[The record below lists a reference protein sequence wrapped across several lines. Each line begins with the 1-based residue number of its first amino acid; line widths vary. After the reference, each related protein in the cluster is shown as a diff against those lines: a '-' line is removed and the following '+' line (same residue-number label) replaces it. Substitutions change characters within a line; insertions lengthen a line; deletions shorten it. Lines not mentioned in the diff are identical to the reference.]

1 MALDASGS
9 GVEGRPAPGNRTAGI
24 ADGAGDAQRDSGW
37 KGWRLWVLLAG
48 FLVWCALAFGTLV
61 TARGSIEDDL
71 TLRAQDVLE
80 RTGETWASARFIG
93 RDAVLE
99 GESLAEM
106 ARAKVRN
113 SLGDMFG
120 VRVVHDAT
128 TLLPE
133 RRPFTFSAVK
143 DGKVIALSGY
153 VPSADARTRIL
164 SAIETAGYV
173 VAGAEKLVRARGAPP
188 GDFAALVLFGLKQLE
203 QLPAGRITLSDGA
216 VAIEGRA
223 SDLAIYDELGMAMR
237 GTLPYGMTLARFA
250 VRPPV
255 ASPFLWSASREGKT
269 LRLSGYVPSDTAG
282 KDVHS
287 ALEELLPGLEVHD
300 DTHIADGAPSTDLWL
315 KAVRYAAGLLAISP
329 QLQVS
334 LSDSAL
340 SVEGQ
345 APTFDTYDAL
355 SQARR
360 AAPEG
365 FQVTRFAV
373 EPPRASPFTWL
384 LERNADVVRLIGYAP
399 SEETRRLL
407 NDAVRSAFPGVPVR
421 DEMRL
426 ASGGPAPE
434 AWAAAANYAVVQ
446 LARLSHGQV
455 QGEGT
460 RITLTGEALDSTG
473 FTQITKAVDN
483 PPTGVTVKSSVLPP
497 HISPYVFAVRRDLDG
512 LTVSGFYPDLK
523 AHDVLLNALSRDFLK
538 EKVTDVSAIGSGAP
552 DGFLAVLTS
561 ALSHLAR
568 LEKGE
573 LSLADT
579 QLHLSGIALSPQA
592 AEQIASEMRTAIQP
606 PFKVDVEIGLAQP
619 GPHTGAQECQALIT
633 DLMGRGTILF
643 NSNSAQITH
652 GSRSLL
658 DRLAYVLE
666 RCPVATVVVEGH
678 TDTVGDD
685 RINQRLSQARAQAV
699 VNALEEVGVMP
710 ARLSAVGY
718 GASRPVGSNET
729 EVGRAR
735 NRRIELVVQEGPAQ

>member
-1 MALDASGS
+1 MTLDASGH
-9 GVEGRPAPGNRTAGI
+9 GREGRPVPGNHAAETAG
-24 ADGAGDAQRDSGW
+24 GYGHVQRGLGW
-37 KGWRLWVLLAG
+37 RGGRLWVLLVG
-48 FLVWCALAFGTLV
+48 FLAWCALAVGTLV

-80 RTGETWASARFIG
+80 RTGETWASVHFNG
-93 RDAVLE
+93 RDALLE

-113 SLGDMFG
+113 SLADMFG
-120 VRVVHDAT
+120 VRAVHDAT

-153 VPSADARTRIL
+153 VPSVNARARIL
-164 SAIETAGYV
+164 SAIESGGYV
-173 VAGAEKLVRARGAPP
+173 VAGADKLVRARGAPP

-216 VAIEGRA
+216 IAIEGRA
-223 SDLAIYDELGMAMR
+223 SDLTIHDELGAAMR
-237 GTLPYGMTLARFA
+237 GALPYGMTLARFA

-269 LRLSGYVPSDTAG
+269 LRLSGYVPSETAS
-282 KDVHS
+282 KEVLS

-300 DTHIADGAPSTDLWL
+300 DTHLADGAPSTDLWL

-345 APTFDTYDAL
+345 APTFDSYDAL

-360 AAPEG
+360 NAPEG

-373 EPPRASPFTWL
+373 EPPRASPFTWM
-384 LERNADVVRLIGYAP
+384 LERNADGVRLVGYAP

-407 NDAVRSAFPGVPVR
+407 NDAVRSVFPGVPIR

-434 AWAAAANYAVVQ
+434 AWAAAANYAVAQ
-446 LARLSHGQV
+446 LARLSNGQV

-460 RITLTGEALDSTG
+460 RLALTGEALDSAG
-473 FTQITKAVDN
+473 FTQISKAVKS
-483 PPTGVTVKSSVLPP
+483 PPNGVTVISAVKPP
-497 HISPYVFAVRRDLDG
+497 HIAPYVFAVRRDQG
-512 LTVSGFYPDLK
+512 SLTISGFYPDEK
-523 AHDVLLNALSRDFLK
+523 AHDVLLETLSRDFLK

-552 DGFLAVLTS
+552 EGFLAVITS

-568 LEKGE
+568 LENGE

-579 QLHLSGIALSPQA
+579 QIHLSGTALSPQA
-592 AEQIASEMRTAIQP
+592 AEQIASEMRAVIKP
-606 PFKVDVEIGLAQP
+606 PFTVDIEIGLAQP
-619 GPHTGAQECQALIT
+619 GPRTGAQECQALIT
-633 DLMGRGTILF
+633 DLMGRSTILF

-658 DRLAYVLE
+658 DRMAYVLE
-666 RCPVATVVVEGH
+666 RCPAATVIVEGH
-678 TDTVGDD
+678 TDTVGDS
-685 RINQRLSQARAQAV
+685 RTNQRLSQARAQSV
-699 VNALEEVGVMP
+699 VKALEEVGIAP

-718 GASRPVGSNET
+718 GVSRPVASNDT

-735 NRRIELVVQEGPAQ
+735 NRRIELIVQEGPAQ